1 MTLRNLSLLFISLFV
16 LAACGGGGGGS
27 TASTPA
33 GCSPSTTN
41 LCITVVGGKYV
52 VQNSSSA
59 GVSQKT
65 LTLNAG
71 TYTFD
76 QTHSSNIQSS
86 GGGGYG
92 GGGGSVQT
100 HQIKFSTTDDG
111 THASGSAYTTG
122 VTISGTPGSNG
133 KTTIVIDASTPSTL
147 YYYCSNHSGMGG
159 TINIVIGNQ
168 SDQVEFTETN

>member
-1 MTLRNLSLLFISLFV
+1 MAFKNLSLLILSLFII
-16 LAACGGGGGGS
+16 AACGGGGSDSYSGGS
-27 TASTPA
+27 A
-33 GCSPSTTN
+33 GCTPSTTN

-71 TYTFD
+71 TYIFD
-76 QTHSSNIQSS
+76 QSESTNASHPLRI
-86 GGGGYG
+86 
-92 GGGGSVQT
+92 
-100 HQIKFSTTDDG
+100 STTNDG
-111 THASGSAYTTG
+111 THGGGSAYTTG
-122 VTISGTPGSNG
+122 VTPSGTPGTDG
-133 KTTIVIDASTPSTL
+133 KTTVVINASTPSTL
-147 YYYCSNHSGMGG
+147 YYYCSSHSGMGG

>member
-1 MTLRNLSLLFISLFV
+1 MTLRNLSLIFISLFI

-27 TASTPA
+27 TTPPASA

-41 LCITVVGGKYV
+41 LCFTVVGGKYV
-52 VQNSSSA
+52 VQNSSSV

-71 TYTFD
+71 SYIFD
-76 QTHSSNIQSS
+76 QTDSSNIQSS

-92 GGGGSVQT
+92 GGGSVQT
-100 HQIKFSTTDDG
+100 HQIKFSTTSDG
-111 THASGSAYTTG
+111 THNSGSAYTTG
-122 VTISGTPGSNG
+122 VTTSGTPGSNG

-147 YYYCSNHSGMGG
+147 YYYCVNHTGMGG

-168 SDQVEFTETN
+168 SEQVEFTETN

>member
-1 MTLRNLSLLFISLFV
+1 MTLRNLSLLFISLFI

-27 TASTPA
+27 TTPPAST

-76 QTHSSNIQSS
+76 QTDSSNVTS
-86 GGGGYG
+86 GGAYG
-92 GGGGSVQT
+92 SARIHQIGFSTTSDGTHGGGST
-100 HQIKFSTTDDG
+100 YSTGVNT
-111 THASGSAYTTG
+111 SGS
-122 VTISGTPGSNG
+122 PGSNG
-133 KTTIVIDASTPSTL
+133 KTTIVMDASTPSTL
-147 YYYCSNHSGMGG
+147 YYYCVNHSGMGG

>member
-1 MTLRNLSLLFISLFV
+1 MALRNLSLLFISLFI
-16 LAACGGGGGGS
+16 LAACGGGGGS
-27 TASTPA
+27 TTTSTA

-76 QTHSSNIQSS
+76 QTDSSNVTPA
-86 GGGGYG
+86 GAYG
-92 GGGGSVQT
+92 SARIHQIGFSTTSDGTFGGGST
-100 HQIKFSTTDDG
+100 YSTGVNT
-111 THASGSAYTTG
+111 SGS
-122 VTISGTPGSNG
+122 PGSNG

-147 YYYCSNHSGMGG
+147 YYYCVNHTGMGG

-168 SDQVEFTETN
+168 SEQVEFTETN

>member
-1 MTLRNLSLLFISLFV
+1 MAFKNLSLLILSLFII
-16 LAACGGGGGGS
+16 AACGGGGSDSYGGGS
-27 TASTPA
+27 A
-33 GCSPSTTN
+33 GCTPSTTN

-71 TYTFD
+71 TYIFD
-76 QTHSSNIQSS
+76 QSESTNASHPLRI
-86 GGGGYG
+86 
-92 GGGGSVQT
+92 
-100 HQIKFSTTDDG
+100 STTNDG
-111 THASGSAYTTG
+111 THGGGSAYTTG
-122 VTISGTPGSNG
+122 VTPSGTPGTDG
-133 KTTIVIDASTPSTL
+133 KTTVVINASTPSTL
-147 YYYCSNHSGMGG
+147 YYYCSSHSGMGG

>member
-1 MTLRNLSLLFISLFV
+1 MTLRNLSLLFISLFI

-27 TASTPA
+27 TTPPTA

-76 QTHSSNIQSS
+76 QTDSSNVTS
-86 GGGGYG
+86 GGAYG
-92 GGGGSVQT
+92 SARI
-100 HQIKFSTTDDG
+100 HQIGFSTTDDG
-111 THASGSAYTTG
+111 TFGGGSVYSTGVNTSGS
-122 VTISGTPGSNG
+122 PGSNG

-147 YYYCSNHSGMGG
+147 YYYCVNHTGMGG